1 MNEKITLLKLKLSR
15 PHPKKSFR
23 LGKHIITHIESV
35 FELNEKELIEL
46 ESKGCKAWIKVI
58 AKKTVKVKKAK

>member
-1 MNEKITLLKLKLSR
+1 
-15 PHPKKSFR
+15 
-23 LGKHIITHIESV
+23 
-35 FELNEKELIEL
+35 LNEKELIEL